1 MGGVDKAKD
10 KAEQLKGHVK
20 EKIGD
25 ATDNER
31 LENEGRAEKL
41 KGKAKEKAHDLREEA
56 DDKLHEGK
64 ERLMGRGSDD
74 EDR

>member
-10 KAEQLKGHVK
+10 KAEQLKGRVK

-25 ATDNER
+25 ATDNKS
-31 LENEGRAEKL
+31 LENKGRAEQL
-41 KGKAKEKAHDLREEA
+41 KGKAKEETHDLSEEA

-64 ERLMGRGSDD
+64 ERLMGRDSDD
-74 EDR
+74 EGR